1 MNIVLKSLDL
11 VHFKCFPKLHLDFH
25 EGVNNIYGE
34 NAAGKTSVY
43 DALTWLLFNK
53 DSAGGARPDIK
64 PHHAPA
70 GTMPEVT
77 AILTVDGEPIKLR
90 KVLREKWEK
99 PRGSSIAR
107 YAGDTRDYYIDDVP
121 LAENEYKRRIA
132 ELIDERQFKLLTD
145 VWAVT
150 KGMHWKDRRTLLAE
164 ICGLPEDKQLLAAA
178 PQFAELNEKV
188 GRRTVDEYKSV
199 LMKQR
204 KDMNANLNTLP
215 VRVDECSRMVSELE
229 SLDFAA
235 ARAESDRLQA
245 ERERLQGEIVKL
257 SNNTLAAQA
266 RNERDELKNQ
276 LSELEVE
283 NNAHL
288 ASQRVPVEDETPALT
303 AALDRAKHEA
313 DRLTRTI
320 AQETDYIASGETR
333 LNYYRARW
341 RAIDAEPFT
350 ADRCPTCGQVFPAER
365 LAESRAAFAEH
376 QKQRKDALLEDSKM
390 VKQGIAAAKDRLLA
404 AETAL
409 KTAQDEVQKAQI
421 TLDSYTPPVEITPEN
436 LPDYDRRK
444 GAILTLI
451 ADADKRIDRLTGDT
465 EQERRRLETALSAV
479 TAEKLRHD
487 AVLAKEQTLADTR
500 RRIADLQAEQ
510 RTAAAEVEQMDR
522 LIAMCE
528 EFTRYRV
535 QAITESV
542 NSKFRLTRWRL
553 FTELVNGGLADCCE
567 PMDRNGSTFDGTNN
581 AMKINIG
588 MDIIDTL
595 SEFYGVR
602 VPLFVDNAESV
613 TQLQPIGSQVVRLVV
628 SEQDKELRIE

>member
-1 MNIVLKSLDL
+1 MNILLKSLDL

-53 DSAGGARPDIK
+53 DSAGNARPDIK
-64 PHHAPA
+64 PTGAPA
-70 GTMPEVT
+70 GAMPEVT
-77 AILTVDGEPIKLR
+77 AILEVDGEPIKLR

-99 PRGSSIAR
+99 PRGSSIER

-164 ICGLPEDKQLLAAA
+164 ICGLPEDKQLLATA
-178 PQFAELNEKV
+178 PQFAELTEKV

-288 ASQRVPVEDETPALT
+288 ASQRVTVEDETPALT

-451 ADADKRIDRLTGDT
+451 ADADKRIDRLNSDT

-479 TAEKLRHD
+479 TAEKLTHD

-553 FTELVNGGLADCCE
+553 FTEQVNGGLADCCE
-567 PMDRNGSTFDGTNN
+567 PMDRNGSTFEGTNN

>member
-1 MNIVLKSLDL
+1 MNILLKSLDL
-11 VHFKCFPKLHLDFH
+11 VHFKCFNVLHLDFH

-77 AILTVDGEPIKLR
+77 AVLEVDGEPIKLR

-99 PRGSSIAR
+99 PRGSSIER

-132 ELIDERQFKLLTD
+132 ELIDEQQFKLLTD

-150 KGMHWKDRRTLLAE
+150 SKMHWKDRRTLLAE
-164 ICGLPEDKQLLAAA
+164 ICGLPEDKQLLATT
-178 PQFAELNEKV
+178 PRFAELNEKV

-199 LMKQR
+199 LVKQR

-215 VRVDECSRMVSELE
+215 VRVDECSRMVTELE

-235 ARAESDRLQA
+235 AHSESDRLQA
-245 ERERLQGEIVKL
+245 ERERVQGELVKL
-257 SNNTLAAQA
+257 TNNTLAAQA
-266 RNERDELKNQ
+266 RNELGALQNQ
-276 LSELEVE
+276 LRELEAE
-283 NNAHL
+283 NAAHL
-288 ASQRVPVEDETPALT
+288 ASQRVPVEDETSALT
-303 AALDRAKHEA
+303 AALDRAKLEA

-320 AQETDYIASGETR
+320 AQERDLVLNGETR
-333 LNYYRARW
+333 LDDYRARW
-341 RAIDAEPFT
+341 RAIDAEVFT
-350 ADRCPTCGQVFPAER
+350 DEHCPTCGQVFPAER
-365 LAESRAAFAEH
+365 LAAAQQSFGDG
-376 QKQRKDALLEDSKM
+376 KNRRKNELLEDSNLLKT
-390 VKQGIAAAKDRLLA
+390 QISAAKDRLLT

-421 TLDSYTPPVEITPEN
+421 ALDGYTPPVITEPEN
-436 LPDYDRRK
+436 LPDYDRRRN
-444 GAILTLI
+444 AIQMLI
-451 ADADKRIDRLTGDT
+451 TDTEKRLDRLNSDT
-465 EQERRRLETALSAV
+465 AAEKTRLE
-479 TAEKLRHD
+479 AEHAELTRRKLESD
-487 AVLAKEQTLADTR
+487 AVLAKEQTLADTKK
-500 RRIADLQAEQ
+500 RIAELQAEQ

-553 FTELVNGGLADCCE
+553 FTEQVNGGLADCCE
-567 PMDRNGSTFDGTNN
+567 PMDRNGSTFEGTNN

-613 TQLQPIGSQVVRLVV
+613 THLQPIGSQVVRLVV
-628 SEQDKELRIE
+628 SEADKELRIE

>member
-1 MNIVLKSLDL
+1 MNILLKSLDL
-11 VHFKCFPKLHLDFH
+11 VHFKCFNVLHLDFH

-53 DSAGGARPDIK
+53 DSAGNARPDIK
-64 PHHAPA
+64 PTGAPA
-70 GTMPEVT
+70 GAMPEVT
-77 AILTVDGEPIKLR
+77 AVLEVDGEPIKLR

-99 PRGSSIAR
+99 PRGSSIER

-132 ELIDERQFKLLTD
+132 ELIDEQQFKLLTD

-150 KGMHWKDRRTLLAE
+150 SKMHWKDRRTLLAE

-178 PQFAELNEKV
+178 PQFAELTEKV

-215 VRVDECSRMVSELE
+215 VRVDECSRMVAELE
-229 SLDFAA
+229 NLDFAA
-235 ARAESDRLQA
+235 AHSESDRLQA
-245 ERERLQGEIVKL
+245 ERERVQGEIVKL

-266 RNERDELKNQ
+266 RNERDALQVQ
-276 LSELEVE
+276 LRELEAE
-283 NNAHL
+283 NAAHL
-288 ASQRVPVEDETPALT
+288 ASQRVPVEDETSALT
-303 AALDRAKHEA
+303 AALDRAKLEA

-320 AQETDYIASGETR
+320 AQERDLVLNGETR
-333 LNYYRARW
+333 LDDYRARW
-341 RAIDAEPFT
+341 RAIDAEVFT
-350 ADRCPTCGQVFPAER
+350 DEHCPTCGQVFPAER
-365 LAESRAAFAEH
+365 LAAARQSFEDG
-376 QKQRKDALLEDSKM
+376 KNRRKNELLEDSNLLKT
-390 VKQGIAAAKDRLLA
+390 QISAAKERLLT

-409 KTAQDEVQKAQI
+409 KTAQNEVQKAQ
-421 TLDSYTPPVEITPEN
+421 TALDGYMPPVIVEPEN
-436 LPDYDRRK
+436 LPDYDRR
-444 GAILTLI
+444 GNAIRTLI
-451 ADADKRIDRLTGDT
+451 SDAEKRLDRLNGDVAA
-465 EQERRRLETALSAV
+465 EKSRLETEH
-479 TAEKLRHD
+479 AELTRRKLESD

-500 RRIADLQAEQ
+500 RRIAELQAEQ

-542 NSKFRLTRWRL
+542 NSRFRLTRWRL
-553 FTELVNGGLADCCE
+553 FTEQVNGGLADCCE

-595 SEFYGVR
+595 SAHFGRR

-613 TQLQPIGSQVVRLVV
+613 THLQPIGSQVVRLVV

>member
-43 DALTWLLFNK
+43 DSLTWLLFNK
-53 DSAGGARPDIK
+53 DSAGNARPDIK

-70 GTMPEVT
+70 GAMPEVT
-77 AILTVDGEPIKLR
+77 AILIVDGEPIKLR
-90 KVLREKWEK
+90 KVLREKWER
-99 PRGSSIAR
+99 PRGSAIER

-132 ELIDERQFKLLTD
+132 ELIDENRFKLLTD

-150 KGMHWKDRRTLLAE
+150 SKMHWKDRRALLAE
-164 ICGLPEDKQLLAAA
+164 ICGLPEDRELLATA

-188 GRRTVDEYKSV
+188 GRRTVDEFKAV
-199 LMKQR
+199 LAKQR
-204 KDMNANLNTLP
+204 KDMNVNLNTLP

-229 SLDFAA
+229 S
-235 ARAESDRLQA
+235 DRLQT

-266 RNERDELKNQ
+266 RNERDALQVQ
-276 LSELEVE
+276 LRELEAE
-283 NNAHL
+283 NAAHL

-365 LAESRAAFAEH
+365 LAESRTAFAEH

-390 VKQGIAAAKDRLLA
+390 VKQGISAAKDRLLT

-421 TLDSYTPPVEITPEN
+421 ALDSYTPPVEVVPEN

-451 ADADKRIDRLTGDT
+451 ADADKRIDRLNSDT

-479 TAEKLRHD
+479 TAEKLTHD

-542 NSKFRLTRWRL
+542 NSRFRLTRWRL
-553 FTELVNGGLADCCE
+553 FTEQVNGGLADCCE
-567 PMDRNGSTFDGTNN
+567 PMDSNGTAFEGANN

-613 TQLQPIGSQVVRLVV
+613 THLQPIGSQVVRLVV

>member
-11 VHFKCFPKLHLDFH
+11 VHFKCFNVLHLDFH

-34 NAAGKTSVY
+34 NAAGKTSIY
-43 DALTWLLFNK
+43 DSLTWLLFNK
-53 DSAGGARPDIK
+53 DSAGNARPDIK
-64 PHHAPA
+64 PHGAPA

-77 AILTVDGEPIKLR
+77 AILIVDGEPIKLR

-99 PRGSSIAR
+99 PRGSSVER
-107 YAGDTRDYYIDDVP
+107 YAGDARDYYIDDVP

-132 ELIDERQFKLLTD
+132 ELIDENRFKLLTD

-150 KGMHWKDRRTLLAE
+150 SKMHWKDRRALLAE
-164 ICGLPEDKQLLAAA
+164 ICGLPEDRELLATA
-178 PQFAELNEKV
+178 PQFAELAEKV
-188 GRRTVDEYKSV
+188 GRRTVDEFKSV
-199 LMKQR
+199 LTKQR

-215 VRVDECSRMVSELE
+215 VRMDECNRMVGELE

-235 ARAESDRLQA
+235 ARAESDRLQT
-245 ERERLQGEIVKL
+245 ERERLQGENVKL

-266 RNERDELKNQ
+266 RNERDALQVQ
-276 LSELEVE
+276 LRELEAE
-283 NNAHL
+283 NAAHL
-288 ASQRVPVEDETPALT
+288 ASQRVLVEDETSALT
-303 AALDRAKHEA
+303 AALDRAKREA

-320 AQETDYIASGETR
+320 AQERDLILSGETR
-333 LNYYRARW
+333 LNDYRARW
-341 RAIDAEPFT
+341 RAIDAEVFT
-350 ADRCPTCGQVFPAER
+350 DEHCPTCGQVFPAER
-365 LAESRAAFAEH
+365 LAAARQSFEDG
-376 QKQRKDALLEDSKM
+376 KNRRKNELLEDSNPLKT
-390 VKQGIAAAKDRLLA
+390 QISAAKERLVS

-421 TLDSYTPPVEITPEN
+421 ALDSYTPPVEITPEH

-451 ADADKRIDRLTGDT
+451 ADADKRINRLASDT
-465 EQERRRLETALSAV
+465 AAEKTRLETEH
-479 TAEKLRHD
+479 AELTRRKLESD
-487 AVLAKEQTLADTR
+487 AVLAKEQTLADTKK
-500 RRIADLQAEQ
+500 RIAELQAEQ
-510 RTAAAEVEQMDR
+510 RKVAAEVEQMDR

-542 NSKFRLTRWRL
+542 NSRFRLTRWRL
-553 FTELVNGGLADCCE
+553 FTEQVNGGLADCCE
-567 PMDRNGSTFDGTNN
+567 PMDSNGTAFEGTNN

-595 SEFYGVR
+595 SGFYGVR

-613 TQLQPIGSQVVRLVV
+613 THLQPIGSQVVRLVV

>member
-1 MNIVLKSLDL
+1 MKIELKSLDL

-25 EGVNNIYGE
+25 EGVNSLFGA

-43 DALTWLLFNK
+43 DALTWLLFDK
-53 DSAGGARPDIK
+53 DSAGHSRPAIK
-64 PHHAPA
+64 PTGAPA

-77 AILTVDGEPIKLR
+77 AILKVDGEPIKLR

-99 PRGSSIAR
+99 PRGSSIER

-121 LAENEYKRRIA
+121 LAENAYKRRIA

-164 ICGLPEDKQLLAAA
+164 ICGLPEDKQLLATA
-178 PQFAELNEKV
+178 PQFTELNEKV

-215 VRVDECSRMVSELE
+215 VRVDECSRMVAELE

-235 ARAESDRLQA
+235 AHSESDRLQA
-245 ERERLQGEIVKL
+245 ERERVQGELVKL
-257 SNNTLAAQA
+257 TNDTLTAQA
-266 RNERDELKNQ
+266 KNERDALQNQ

-288 ASQRVPVEDETPALT
+288 VSQRVPVEDETPVLT
-303 AALDRAKHEA
+303 AALDRAKCEA
-313 DRLTRTI
+313 DRLTRTV
-320 AQETDYIASGETR
+320 ARETDYITTGENC
-333 LNYYRARW
+333 LNDYRARW
-341 RAIDAEPFT
+341 RAIDAEEFT
-350 ADRCPTCGQVFPAER
+350 ETVCPTCHQPLPAEQV
-365 LAESRAAFAEH
+365 AEAREAFAAH
-376 QKQRKDALLEDSKM
+376 QQQRKDTLLEDSKF
-390 VKQGIAAAKDRLLA
+390 VKRGIAAAQERLA
-404 AETAL
+404 SAETAL
-409 KTAQDEVQKAQI
+409 KNAQDEVQKAQAA
-421 TLDSYTPPVEITPEN
+421 LDSYTPPVITEPEN
-436 LPDYDRRK
+436 LPDYDRRRN
-444 GAILTLI
+444 AIQMLI
-451 ADADKRIDRLTGDT
+451 TDTEKRIDRLNSDT
-465 EQERRRLETALSAV
+465 AAEKTRLETEH
-479 TAEKLRHD
+479 AELTRRKLESD
-487 AVLAKEQTLADTR
+487 AVLAKEQTLADTKK
-500 RRIADLQAEQ
+500 RIAELQTEQ
-510 RTAAAEVEQMDR
+510 RKAAAEVEQMDR

-553 FTELVNGGLADCCE
+553 FTEQVNGGLADCCE
-567 PMDRNGSTFDGTNN
+567 PMDMNGSTFEGTNN
-581 AMKINIG
+581 AMQINIG

-595 SEFYGVR
+595 SAHFGRR

-613 TQLQPIGSQVVRLVV
+613 THLQPIGSQVVRLVV

>member
-1 MNIVLKSLDL
+1 MEIELKSLDL

-25 EGVNNIYGE
+25 EGVNSLFGA

-43 DALTWLLFNK
+43 DALTWLLFDK
-53 DSAGGARPDIK
+53 DSAGHSRPAVK
-64 PHHAPA
+64 PTGAPA
-70 GTMPEVT
+70 GAMPEVT
-77 AILTVDGEPIKLR
+77 AILEVDGEPIKLR

-99 PRGSSIAR
+99 PRGSSIER

-121 LAENEYKRRIA
+121 LAENAYKRRIA

-164 ICGLPEDKQLLAAA
+164 ICGLPEDKQLLATA
-178 PQFAELNEKV
+178 PQFAELTEKV

-215 VRVDECSRMVSELE
+215 VRVDECSRMVTELE

-235 ARAESDRLQA
+235 AHSESDRLQA
-245 ERERLQGEIVKL
+245 ERERVQGELVKL
-257 SNNTLAAQA
+257 TNNTLAAQA
-266 RNERDELKNQ
+266 RNELGALQNQ
-276 LSELEVE
+276 LRELETE

-288 ASQRVPVEDETPALT
+288 ASQRVPVEDETPVLT
-303 AALDRAKHEA
+303 AALDRAKCEA
-313 DRLTRTI
+313 DRLTRTV
-320 AQETDYIASGETR
+320 AQERDLVLNGETR
-333 LNYYRARW
+333 LDDYRARW
-341 RAIDAEPFT
+341 RAIDAE
-350 ADRCPTCGQVFPAER
+350 TCGTTCPVCHQPLPQDMLET
-365 LAESRAAFAEH
+365 SQDAFAAH

-390 VKQGIAAAKDRLLA
+390 VKQGIAAAKDRLLT

-421 TLDSYTPPVEITPEN
+421 SLDSYTPPVEVVPEN

-451 ADADKRIDRLTGDT
+451 ADADKRIDRLTSDT

-487 AVLAKEQTLADTR
+487 AVLAKEQTLSDTR

-510 RTAAAEVEQMDR
+510 RTAAAEMEQMDR
-522 LIAMCE
+522 MIAMCE

-535 QAITESV
+535 QAITARV

-553 FTELVNGGLADCCE
+553 FTEQVNGGLADCCE
-567 PMDRNGSTFDGTNN
+567 PMDMNGSTFEGTNN
-581 AMKINIG
+581 AMQINIG

-595 SEFYGVR
+595 SAHFGRR

-613 TQLQPIGSQVVRLVV
+613 THLQPIGSQVVRLVV

>member
-1 MNIVLKSLDL
+1 MNILLKSLDL

-53 DSAGGARPDIK
+53 DSAGRARPDIK

-77 AILTVDGEPIKLR
+77 AVLEVDGEPLKLR

-99 PRGSSIAR
+99 PRGSSIER

-199 LMKQR
+199 LVKQR

-215 VRVDECSRMVSELE
+215 VRVDECSRMVAELE

-235 ARAESDRLQA
+235 AHSESDRLQA
-245 ERERLQGEIVKL
+245 ERERVQGELVKL
-257 SNNTLAAQA
+257 ANNTLAAQA
-266 RNERDELKNQ
+266 RNELGALQNQ
-276 LSELEVE
+276 LRELEAE

-303 AALDRAKHEA
+303 AALDRAKREA

-320 AQETDYIASGETR
+320 AQERDLVLNGETR
-333 LNYYRARW
+333 LDDYRARW
-341 RAIDAEPFT
+341 RAIDAEVFT
-350 ADRCPTCGQVFPAER
+350 DEHCPTCGQAFPAER
-365 LAESRAAFAEH
+365 LAAARQSFEDG
-376 QKQRKDALLEDSKM
+376 KNRRKNELLEDSNLLKTQISA
-390 VKQGIAAAKDRLLA
+390 VKERLLT
-404 AETAL
+404 AEIAL
-409 KTAQDEVQKAQI
+409 KTAQNEVQKAQAA
-421 TLDSYTPPVEITPEN
+421 LDGYTPPVEVVPEN
-436 LPDYDRRK
+436 LPDYNRRK
-444 GAILTLI
+444 SAFQTLI
-451 ADADKRIDRLTGDT
+451 ADAEKRLGRLNGDVAA
-465 EQERRRLETALSAV
+465 EKSRLETEH
-479 TAEKLRHD
+479 AELTRRKLESD
-487 AVLAKEQTLADTR
+487 AVLAKEQTLIDTR
-500 RRIADLQAEQ
+500 RRIAELQAEQ
-510 RTAAAEVEQMDR
+510 RKAAAEVEQMDR

-553 FTELVNGGLADCCE
+553 FTEQVNGGLADCCE
-567 PMDRNGSTFDGTNN
+567 PMDMNGSTFDGTNN

-595 SEFYGVR
+595 SAHFGRR

>member
-43 DALTWLLFNK
+43 DSLTWLLFNK
-53 DSAGGARPDIK
+53 DSAGNARPDIK
-64 PHHAPA
+64 PHGAPA

-77 AILTVDGEPIKLR
+77 AILIVDGEPIKLR

-99 PRGSSIAR
+99 PRGSSIER

-132 ELIDERQFKLLTD
+132 ELIDEQQFKLLTD

-150 KGMHWKDRRTLLAE
+150 SKMHWKDRRTLLAE
-164 ICGLPEDKQLLAAA
+164 ICGLSEDKQLLAAA

-188 GRRTVDEYKSV
+188 GRRTVDEFKAV
-199 LMKQR
+199 LAKQR
-204 KDMNANLNTLP
+204 KDMNVNLNTLP

-235 ARAESDRLQA
+235 AHAESDRLQT

-266 RNERDELKNQ
+266 RNERDALQVQ
-276 LSELEVE
+276 LRELEAE
-283 NNAHL
+283 NAAHL

-303 AALDRAKHEA
+303 AALDRAKREA

-320 AQETDYIASGETR
+320 AQERDLVLNGETR
-333 LNYYRARW
+333 LDDYRARW

-365 LAESRAAFAEH
+365 LAAARQSFEDG
-376 QKQRKDALLEDSKM
+376 KNRRKNELLEDSNLLKT
-390 VKQGIAAAKDRLLA
+390 QISAAKDRLLT

-421 TLDSYTPPVEITPEN
+421 ALDSYTPPVEVVPEN

-451 ADADKRIDRLTGDT
+451 ADADKRIDRLASDT

-479 TAEKLRHD
+479 TAEKLTHD

-500 RRIADLQAEQ
+500 RRIAELQAEQ
-510 RTAAAEVEQMDR
+510 RTAAAEMEQMDR

-542 NSKFRLTRWRL
+542 NSRFRLTRWRL
-553 FTELVNGGLADCCE
+553 FTEQVNGGLADCCE
-567 PMDRNGSTFDGTNN
+567 PMDRNGTAFEGTNN

-613 TQLQPIGSQVVRLVV
+613 THLQEIGSQVVRLVV

>member
-1 MNIVLKSLDL
+1 MEIELKSLDL

-25 EGVNNIYGE
+25 EGVNSLFGA

-43 DALTWLLFNK
+43 DALTWLLFDK
-53 DSAGGARPDIK
+53 DSAGHSRPAIK
-64 PHHAPA
+64 PTGAPA
-70 GTMPEVT
+70 GAMPEVT
-77 AILTVDGEPIKLR
+77 AILEVDGEPIKLR

-99 PRGSSIAR
+99 PRGSSIER

-121 LAENEYKRRIA
+121 LAENAYKRRIA

-164 ICGLPEDKQLLAAA
+164 ICGLPEDKQLLATA
-178 PQFAELNEKV
+178 PQFTELDEKV

-215 VRVDECSRMVSELE
+215 VRVDECSRMVAELE

-235 ARAESDRLQA
+235 AHSESDRLQA
-245 ERERLQGEIVKL
+245 ERERVQGELVKL
-257 SNNTLAAQA
+257 ANNTLAAQA
-266 RNERDELKNQ
+266 RNELGALQNQ
-276 LSELEVE
+276 LRELEAE

-288 ASQRVPVEDETPALT
+288 ASQRVPVEDETPVLT
-303 AALDRAKHEA
+303 AALDRAKCEA
-313 DRLTRTI
+313 DRLTRTV
-320 AQETDYIASGETR
+320 AQERDLVLNGETR
-333 LNYYRARW
+333 LDDYRARW
-341 RAIDAEPFT
+341 RAIDAE
-350 ADRCPTCGQVFPAER
+350 TCGTTCPVCHQPLPQDMLET
-365 LAESRAAFAEH
+365 SQDAFAAH

-390 VKQGIAAAKDRLLA
+390 VKQGIAAAKDRLLT

-421 TLDSYTPPVEITPEN
+421 SLDSYTPPVEVVPEN

-451 ADADKRIDRLTGDT
+451 ADADKRIDRLTSDT

-487 AVLAKEQTLADTR
+487 AVLAKEQTLSDTR

-510 RTAAAEVEQMDR
+510 RTAGAEMEQMDR

-553 FTELVNGGLADCCE
+553 FTEQVNGGLADCCE
-567 PMDRNGSTFDGTNN
+567 PMDMNGSTFEGTNN
-581 AMKINIG
+581 AMQINIG

-595 SEFYGVR
+595 SAHFGRR

-613 TQLQPIGSQVVRLVV
+613 THLQPIGSQVVRLVV

>member
-1 MNIVLKSLDL
+1 MNILLKSLDL
-11 VHFKCFPKLHLDFH
+11 VHFKCFPKLHLDLH

-64 PHHAPA
+64 PHHASA

-77 AILTVDGEPIKLR
+77 AVLEVDGEPIKLR

-99 PRGSSIAR
+99 PRGSSIER

-164 ICGLPEDKQLLAAA
+164 ICGLPEDKQLLATA
-178 PQFAELNEKV
+178 PQFAELTEKV

-199 LMKQR
+199 LMKRR

-288 ASQRVPVEDETPALT
+288 ASQRVSVEDETPALT

-409 KTAQDEVQKAQI
+409 KSAQDEVQKAQAA
-421 TLDSYTPPVEITPEN
+421 LDSYTPPVIIEPEN

-451 ADADKRIDRLTGDT
+451 ADADKRIDRLNNDT
-465 EQERRRLETALSAV
+465 AAEKSRLETEH
-479 TAEKLRHD
+479 AELTRRKLESD

-553 FTELVNGGLADCCE
+553 FTEQVNGGLADCCE
-567 PMDRNGSTFDGTNN
+567 PMDSNGTTFEGTNN

-613 TQLQPIGSQVVRLVV
+613 THLQEIGSQVVRLVV

>member
-43 DALTWLLFNK
+43 DSLTWLLFNK
-53 DSAGGARPDIK
+53 DSAGNARPDIK

-70 GTMPEVT
+70 GAMPEVT
-77 AILTVDGEPIKLR
+77 AILIVDGEPIKLR
-90 KVLREKWEK
+90 KVLREKWER
-99 PRGSSIAR
+99 PRGSAIER

-132 ELIDERQFKLLTD
+132 ELIDENRFKLLTD

-150 KGMHWKDRRTLLAE
+150 SKMHWKDRRALLAE
-164 ICGLPEDKQLLAAA
+164 ICGLPEDRELLATA

-188 GRRTVDEYKSV
+188 GRRTVDEFKAV
-199 LMKQR
+199 LAKQR
-204 KDMNANLNTLP
+204 KDMNVNLNTLP

-235 ARAESDRLQA
+235 AHAESDRLQT

-266 RNERDELKNQ
+266 RNERDALQVQ
-276 LSELEVE
+276 LRELEAE
-283 NNAHL
+283 NVAHL

-303 AALDRAKHEA
+303 AALDRAKREA

-320 AQETDYIASGETR
+320 AQERDLVLNGETR
-333 LNYYRARW
+333 LDDYRARW
-341 RAIDAEPFT
+341 RAIDAEVFT
-350 ADRCPTCGQVFPAER
+350 DEHCPTCGQVFPAER

-376 QKQRKDALLEDSKM
+376 QKQHKDALLEDSKM
-390 VKQGIAAAKDRLLA
+390 VKQGISAAKDRLLT

-409 KTAQDEVQKAQI
+409 KIAQNEVQKAQI
-421 TLDSYTPPVEITPEN
+421 ALDGYTPPVEVVPEN

-487 AVLAKEQTLADTR
+487 AVLAKEQTRADTR

-553 FTELVNGGLADCCE
+553 FTEQVNGGLADCCE
-567 PMDRNGSTFDGTNN
+567 PMDMNGSTFEGTNN
-581 AMKINIG
+581 AMQINIG

-595 SEFYGVR
+595 SAHFGRR

-613 TQLQPIGSQVVRLVV
+613 THLQPIGSQVVRLVV

>member
-1 MNIVLKSLDL
+1 MKIELKSLDL

-25 EGVNNIYGE
+25 EGVNSLFGA

-43 DALTWLLFNK
+43 DALTWLLFDK
-53 DSAGGARPDIK
+53 DSAGHSRPAVK
-64 PHHAPA
+64 PTGAPA

-77 AILTVDGEPIKLR
+77 AILEVDGEPIKLR

-99 PRGSSIAR
+99 PRGSSIER

-150 KGMHWKDRRTLLAE
+150 SKMHWKDRRALLAE
-164 ICGLPEDKQLLAAA
+164 ICGLPEDRELLATA

-188 GRRTVDEYKSV
+188 GRRTVDEFKAV
-199 LMKQR
+199 LAKQR
-204 KDMNANLNTLP
+204 KDMNVNLNTLP

-235 ARAESDRLQA
+235 AHAESDRLQT

-266 RNERDELKNQ
+266 RNERDALQVQ
-276 LSELEVE
+276 LRELEAE
-283 NNAHL
+283 NAAHL

-303 AALDRAKHEA
+303 AALDRAKREA

-320 AQETDYIASGETR
+320 AQERDLVLNGETR
-333 LNYYRARW
+333 LDDYRARW

-390 VKQGIAAAKDRLLA
+390 VKQGIAAAKDRLLT

-409 KTAQDEVQKAQI
+409 KTAQDELQKAQI
-421 TLDSYTPPVEITPEN
+421 ALDSYTPPVEVVPEN

-451 ADADKRIDRLTGDT
+451 ADADKRIDRLNSDT

-510 RTAAAEVEQMDR
+510 RKAAAEVEQMDR

-553 FTELVNGGLADCCE
+553 FTEQVNGGLADCCE
-567 PMDRNGSTFDGTNN
+567 PMDMNGSTFEGTNN
-581 AMKINIG
+581 AMQINIG

-595 SEFYGVR
+595 SAHFGRR

-613 TQLQPIGSQVVRLVV
+613 THLQPIGSQVVRLVV
-628 SEQDKELRIE
+628 SEPDKELRIV

>member
-1 MNIVLKSLDL
+1 MNILLKSLDL
-11 VHFKCFPKLHLDFH
+11 VHFKCFNVLHLDFH

-43 DALTWLLFNK
+43 DALTWLLFDK
-53 DSAGGARPDIK
+53 GSAGHSRPAIK
-64 PHHAPA
+64 PTGAPA

-77 AILTVDGEPIKLR
+77 AVLEVDGEPLKLR

-99 PRGSSIAR
+99 PRGSSIER

-178 PQFAELNEKV
+178 PQFAELTEKV

-215 VRVDECSRMVSELE
+215 VRVDECSRMVGELE
-229 SLDFAA
+229 NLNFAA
-235 ARAESDRLQA
+235 AHAESDRLQA

-266 RNERDELKNQ
+266 RNERDALQVQ
-276 LSELEVE
+276 LRELEAE
-283 NNAHL
+283 NAAHL
-288 ASQRVPVEDETPALT
+288 ASQRVPVEDETSALT
-303 AALDRAKHEA
+303 AALDRAKLEA

-320 AQETDYIASGETR
+320 AQERDLVLNGETR
-333 LNYYRARW
+333 LDDYRARW
-341 RAIDAEPFT
+341 RAIDAEVFT
-350 ADRCPTCGQVFPAER
+350 DEHCPTCGQVFPAER
-365 LAESRAAFAEH
+365 LAAARQSFEDG
-376 QKQRKDALLEDSKM
+376 KNRRKNELLEDSNLLKT
-390 VKQGIAAAKDRLLA
+390 QISAAKERLLT

-409 KTAQDEVQKAQI
+409 KTAQNEVQKAQ
-421 TLDSYTPPVEITPEN
+421 TALDGYMPPVIVEPEN
-436 LPDYDRRK
+436 LPDYDRR
-444 GAILTLI
+444 GNAIRTLI
-451 ADADKRIDRLTGDT
+451 SDAEKRLDRLNGDVAA
-465 EQERRRLETALSAV
+465 EKSRLETEH
-479 TAEKLRHD
+479 AELTRRKLESD

-500 RRIADLQAEQ
+500 RRIAELQAEQ

-542 NSKFRLTRWRL
+542 NSRFRLTRWRL
-553 FTELVNGGLADCCE
+553 FTEQVNGGLADCCE

-595 SEFYGVR
+595 SAHFGRR

-613 TQLQPIGSQVVRLVV
+613 THLQPIGSQVVRLVV

>member
-1 MNIVLKSLDL
+1 MNILLKSLDL
-11 VHFKCFPKLHLDFH
+11 VHFKCFNVLHLDFH
-25 EGVNNIYGE
+25 EGVNSLFGA

-53 DSAGGARPDIK
+53 DSAGNARPDIK
-64 PHHAPA
+64 PHHASA

-77 AILTVDGEPIKLR
+77 AVLEVDGEPIKLR

-99 PRGSSIAR
+99 PRGSSIER

-132 ELIDERQFKLLTD
+132 ELIDEQQFKLLTD

-178 PQFAELNEKV
+178 PQFTELTEKV

-215 VRVDECSRMVSELE
+215 VRVDECSRMVTELE

-235 ARAESDRLQA
+235 AHSESDRLQA
-245 ERERLQGEIVKL
+245 ERERVQGELVKL
-257 SNNTLAAQA
+257 TNNTLAAQA
-266 RNERDELKNQ
+266 RNELGALQNQ
-276 LSELEVE
+276 LRELETE

-288 ASQRVPVEDETPALT
+288 ASQRVPVGDETPALT

-320 AQETDYIASGETR
+320 AQERDLVLNGETR
-333 LNYYRARW
+333 LDDYRARW
-341 RAIDAEPFT
+341 RAIDAEVFT
-350 ADRCPTCGQVFPAER
+350 DEHCPTCGQVFPAER
-365 LAESRAAFAEH
+365 LAAARQSFEDV
-376 QKQRKDALLEDSKM
+376 KNRRKNELLEDSNLLKT
-390 VKQGIAAAKDRLLA
+390 QISAAKERLLT

-409 KTAQDEVQKAQI
+409 KTAQNEVQKVRIA
-421 TLDSYTPPVEITPEN
+421 LDGYTPPVIVEPEN
-436 LPDYDRRK
+436 LPDYDRR
-444 GAILTLI
+444 GNAIRTLI
-451 ADADKRIDRLTGDT
+451 ADAEKRLDRLSGDT
-465 EQERRRLETALSAV
+465 AAEKSRLE
-479 TAEKLRHD
+479 AEHAELTRRKLESD
-487 AVLAKEQTLADTR
+487 AILAKELTLADTR
-500 RRIADLQAEQ
+500 RRIAELQAEQ

-553 FTELVNGGLADCCE
+553 FTEQVNGGLADCCE
-567 PMDRNGSTFDGTNN
+567 PMDRNGSTFEGTNN

-613 TQLQPIGSQVVRLVV
+613 THLQPIGSQVVRLVV

>member
-1 MNIVLKSLDL
+1 MNILLKSLDL
-11 VHFKCFPKLHLDFH
+11 VRFKCFPKLHLDFH
-25 EGVNNIYGE
+25 EGVNSLFGA

-53 DSAGGARPDIK
+53 DSAGNARPDIK
-64 PHHAPA
+64 PHHAPT

-77 AILTVDGEPIKLR
+77 AILTVDGEQIKLR

-99 PRGSSIAR
+99 PRGSSIER

-132 ELIDERQFKLLTD
+132 ELIDEQQFKLLTD

-150 KGMHWKDRRTLLAE
+150 SKMHWKDRRTLLAE

-215 VRVDECSRMVSELE
+215 VRVDECSRMVAELE

-235 ARAESDRLQA
+235 AHSESDRLQA
-245 ERERLQGEIVKL
+245 ERERVQGELVKL
-257 SNNTLAAQA
+257 ANNTLAAQA
-266 RNERDELKNQ
+266 RNERDTLQVQ
-276 LSELEVE
+276 LRELEAE
-283 NNAHL
+283 NAAHL
-288 ASQRVPVEDETPALT
+288 ASQRVPVEDETSALT
-303 AALDRAKHEA
+303 AALDRAKLEA

-320 AQETDYIASGETR
+320 AQERDLVLNGETR
-333 LNYYRARW
+333 LDDYRARW
-341 RAIDAEPFT
+341 RAIDAEVFT
-350 ADRCPTCGQVFPAER
+350 DEHCPTCGQVFPAER
-365 LAESRAAFAEH
+365 LAAAQQSFEDG
-376 QKQRKDALLEDSKM
+376 KNRRKNELLEDSNLLKT
-390 VKQGIAAAKDRLLA
+390 QISAAKERLLT

-409 KTAQDEVQKAQI
+409 KTAQNEVQKAQ
-421 TLDSYTPPVEITPEN
+421 TALDGYMPPVIVEPEN
-436 LPDYDRRK
+436 LPDYNRRK
-444 GAILTLI
+444 SAFQTLI
-451 ADADKRIDRLTGDT
+451 ADAEKRLDRLSGDT
-465 EQERRRLETALSAV
+465 AAEKSRLE
-479 TAEKLRHD
+479 AEHAELTRRKLESD

-500 RRIADLQAEQ
+500 RRIAELQAEQ

-553 FTELVNGGLADCCE
+553 FTEQVNGGLADCCE
-567 PMDRNGSTFDGTNN
+567 AMDRNGSTFEGTNN

-613 TQLQPIGSQVVRLVV
+613 THLQPIGSQVVRLVV

>member
-43 DALTWLLFNK
+43 DSLTWLLFNK
-53 DSAGGARPDIK
+53 DSAGNARPDIK
-64 PHHAPA
+64 PHGAPA

-77 AILTVDGEPIKLR
+77 AILIVDGEPIKLR

-99 PRGSSIAR
+99 PRGSSIER

-132 ELIDERQFKLLTD
+132 ELIDEQQFKLLTD

-150 KGMHWKDRRTLLAE
+150 SKMHWKDRRTLLAE

-188 GRRTVDEYKSV
+188 GRRTVDEFKAV
-199 LMKQR
+199 LAKQR
-204 KDMNANLNTLP
+204 KDMNVNLNTLP

-235 ARAESDRLQA
+235 AHAESDRLQT

-266 RNERDELKNQ
+266 RNERDALQVQ
-276 LSELEVE
+276 LRELEAE
-283 NNAHL
+283 NAAHL

-303 AALDRAKHEA
+303 AALDRAKREA

-320 AQETDYIASGETR
+320 AQERDLVLNGETR
-333 LNYYRARW
+333 LDDYRARW

-365 LAESRAAFAEH
+365 LAAARQSFEDG
-376 QKQRKDALLEDSKM
+376 KNRRKNELLEDSNLLKT
-390 VKQGIAAAKDRLLA
+390 QISAAKDRLLT

-421 TLDSYTPPVEITPEN
+421 ALDSYTPPVEVVPEN

-451 ADADKRIDRLTGDT
+451 ADADKRIDRLASDT

-479 TAEKLRHD
+479 TAEKLTHD

-500 RRIADLQAEQ
+500 RRIAELQAEQ
-510 RTAAAEVEQMDR
+510 RTAAAEMEQMDR

-542 NSKFRLTRWRL
+542 NSRFRLTRWRL
-553 FTELVNGGLADCCE
+553 FTEQVNGGLADCCE
-567 PMDRNGSTFDGTNN
+567 PMDRNGTAFEGTNN

-613 TQLQPIGSQVVRLVV
+613 THLQEIGSQVVRLVV

>member
-1 MNIVLKSLDL
+1 MNILLKSLDL

-77 AILTVDGEPIKLR
+77 AVLEVDGVPIKLR

-99 PRGSSIAR
+99 PRGSSIER

-132 ELIDERQFKLLTD
+132 ELIDENRFKLLTD

-150 KGMHWKDRRTLLAE
+150 SKMHWKDRRTLLAE

-188 GRRTVDEYKSV
+188 GRRTVDEFKAV
-199 LMKQR
+199 LAKQR
-204 KDMNANLNTLP
+204 KDMNVNLNTLP
-215 VRVDECSRMVSELE
+215 VRVDECSHMVAELE
-229 SLDFAA
+229 NLDFAA
-235 ARAESDRLQA
+235 AHSESDRLQA
-245 ERERLQGEIVKL
+245 ERERVQGELVKL
-257 SNNTLAAQA
+257 ANNTLAAQA
-266 RNERDELKNQ
+266 RNELGALQNQ
-276 LSELEVE
+276 LRELEAE

-288 ASQRVPVEDETPALT
+288 ASQRVPVEDETPVLT
-303 AALDRAKHEA
+303 AALDRAKREA

-320 AQETDYIASGETR
+320 AQERDLILSGETR
-333 LNYYRARW
+333 LNDYRARW
-341 RAIDAEPFT
+341 RAIDAEEFT
-350 ADRCPTCGQVFPAER
+350 ETVCPTCHQPLPAEQV
-365 LAESRAAFAEH
+365 AEAHEAFAAH
-376 QKQRKDALLEDSKM
+376 QQQRKDALLEDSKL
-390 VKQGIAAAKDRLLA
+390 VKQGIAAAQERLA
-404 AETAL
+404 SAETAL
-409 KTAQDEVQKAQI
+409 KSAQDEMQKAQAA
-421 TLDSYTPPVEITPEN
+421 LDSYTPPVITEAEN
-436 LPDYDRRK
+436 LPDYNRR
-444 GAILTLI
+444 GNAIRTLI
-451 ADADKRIDRLTGDT
+451 ADVDKRLYRLSGDT
-465 EQERRRLETALSAV
+465 AAEKSRLE
-479 TAEKLRHD
+479 AEHAELTRRKLESD

-500 RRIADLQAEQ
+500 RRIAELQAEQ
-510 RTAAAEVEQMDR
+510 RKAAAEVEQMDR

-553 FTELVNGGLADCCE
+553 FTEQVNGGLADCCE
-567 PMDRNGSTFDGTNN
+567 PMDSNGTAFEGTNN

-595 SEFYGVR
+595 SAHFGRR

-613 TQLQPIGSQVVRLVV
+613 THLQPIGSQVVRLVV

>member
-1 MNIVLKSLDL
+1 MNILLKSLDL
-11 VHFKCFPKLHLDFH
+11 VHFKCFNVLHLDFH

-77 AILTVDGEPIKLR
+77 AVLEVDGVPLKLR

-99 PRGSSIAR
+99 PRGSSIER

-121 LAENEYKRRIA
+121 LAENAYKRRIA

-164 ICGLPEDKQLLAAA
+164 ICGLPEDKQLLATA

-215 VRVDECSRMVSELE
+215 VRVDECSRMVAELE

-235 ARAESDRLQA
+235 AHSESDRLQA
-245 ERERLQGEIVKL
+245 ERERVQGELVKL
-257 SNNTLAAQA
+257 ANNTLAAQA
-266 RNERDELKNQ
+266 RNELGALQNQ
-276 LSELEVE
+276 LRELEAE

-303 AALDRAKHEA
+303 AALDRAKREA

-320 AQETDYIASGETR
+320 AQERDLVLNGETR
-333 LNYYRARW
+333 LDDYRARW
-341 RAIDAEPFT
+341 RAIDAEVFT
-350 ADRCPTCGQVFPAER
+350 DEHCPTCGQAFPAER
-365 LAESRAAFAEH
+365 LAAARQSFEDG
-376 QKQRKDALLEDSKM
+376 KNRRKNELLEDSNLLKT
-390 VKQGIAAAKDRLLA
+390 QISAAKERLLT
-404 AETAL
+404 AEIAL
-409 KTAQDEVQKAQI
+409 KTAQNEVQKARI
-421 TLDSYTPPVEITPEN
+421 ALDGYTPPVIIEPEN
-436 LPDYDRRK
+436 LPDYDRRRN
-444 GAILTLI
+444 AIQMLI
-451 ADADKRIDRLTGDT
+451 TDTEKRLDRLNSDT
-465 EQERRRLETALSAV
+465 AAEKTRLE
-479 TAEKLRHD
+479 AEHAELTRRKLESD

-500 RRIADLQAEQ
+500 RRIAELQAEQ
-510 RTAAAEVEQMDR
+510 RKAAAEVEQMDR

-553 FTELVNGGLADCCE
+553 FTELVNGGLVDCCE
-567 PMDRNGSTFDGTNN
+567 PMDRNGSTFEGTNN

-595 SEFYGVR
+595 SAHFGRR

-613 TQLQPIGSQVVRLVV
+613 THLQPIGSQVVRLVV

>member
-1 MNIVLKSLDL
+1 MKIKLKSLDL

-25 EGVNNIYGE
+25 EGVNSLFGA

-43 DALTWLLFNK
+43 DALTWLLFDK
-53 DSAGGARPDIK
+53 DSAGHSRPAIK
-64 PHHAPA
+64 PTGAPA
-70 GTMPEVT
+70 GAMPEVI
-77 AILTVDGEPIKLR
+77 AILEVDGEPIKLR

-99 PRGSSIAR
+99 PRGSSIER

-121 LAENEYKRRIA
+121 LAENAYKRRIA

-164 ICGLPEDKQLLAAA
+164 ICGLPEDKQLLATA
-178 PQFAELNEKV
+178 PQFTELNEKV

-215 VRVDECSRMVSELE
+215 VRVDECSRMVAELE

-235 ARAESDRLQA
+235 AHSESDRLQA
-245 ERERLQGEIVKL
+245 ERERVQGELMKL
-257 SNNTLAAQA
+257 TNNTLAAQA
-266 RNERDELKNQ
+266 RNELGALQNQ
-276 LSELEVE
+276 LRELETE

-288 ASQRVPVEDETPALT
+288 VSQRVPVEDETPVLT
-303 AALDRAKHEA
+303 AALDRAKCEA
-313 DRLTRTI
+313 DRLTRTV
-320 AQETDYIASGETR
+320 ARETDYITTGENC
-333 LNYYRARW
+333 LNDYRARW
-341 RAIDAEPFT
+341 RAIDAEEFT
-350 ADRCPTCGQVFPAER
+350 ETVCPTCHQPLPAEQV
-365 LAESRAAFAEH
+365 AEAREAFAAH
-376 QKQRKDALLEDSKM
+376 QQQRKDTLLEDSKF
-390 VKQGIAAAKDRLLA
+390 VKRGIAAAQERLA
-404 AETAL
+404 SAETAL
-409 KTAQDEVQKAQI
+409 KNAQDEVQKAQI
-421 TLDSYTPPVEITPEN
+421 SLDSYTPPVEVVSEN
-436 LPDYDRRK
+436 LPDYDRRRN
-444 GAILTLI
+444 AIQMLI
-451 ADADKRIDRLTGDT
+451 TDTEKRLDRLNSDT
-465 EQERRRLETALSAV
+465 AAEKTRLETEH
-479 TAEKLRHD
+479 AELTRRKLESD
-487 AVLAKEQTLADTR
+487 AVLAKEQTLADTKK
-500 RRIADLQAEQ
+500 RIAELQAEQ
-510 RTAAAEVEQMDR
+510 RKAAAEVEQMDR

-553 FTELVNGGLADCCE
+553 FTEQVNGGLADCCE
-567 PMDRNGSTFDGTNN
+567 PMDMNGSTFEGTNN
-581 AMKINIG
+581 AMQINIG

-595 SEFYGVR
+595 SAHFGRR

-613 TQLQPIGSQVVRLVV
+613 THLQPIGSQVVRLVV

>member
-1 MNIVLKSLDL
+1 MKIELKSLDL

-53 DSAGGARPDIK
+53 DSAGNARPDIK
-64 PHHAPA
+64 PHHASA

-77 AILTVDGEPIKLR
+77 AVLEVDGEPIKLR

-99 PRGSSIAR
+99 PRGSSIER

-121 LAENEYKRRIA
+121 LAENAYKRRIA

-164 ICGLPEDKQLLAAA
+164 ICGLPEDKQLLATA
-178 PQFAELNEKV
+178 PQFAELTEKV

-215 VRVDECSRMVSELE
+215 VRVDECSRMVTELE

-235 ARAESDRLQA
+235 AHSESDRLQD
-245 ERERLQGEIVKL
+245 ERERVQGELVKL
-257 SNNTLAAQA
+257 TNNTLAAQA
-266 RNERDELKNQ
+266 RNELGALQNQ
-276 LSELEVE
+276 LRELETE

-288 ASQRVPVEDETPALT
+288 ASQRVPVEDKTDELRRALS
-303 AALDRAKHEA
+303 DRKQAVE
-313 DRLTRTI
+313 RSQSTI
-320 AQETDYIASGETR
+320 AHEKQYIADGETR
-333 LNYYRARW
+333 LNDYRARW
-341 RAIDAEPFT
+341 RAIDAEEFMET
-350 ADRCPTCGQVFPAER
+350 VCPTCHQLLPAEQV
-365 LAESRAAFAEH
+365 AEAREAFAAY
-376 QKQRKDALLEDSKM
+376 QQQRKGALLEDSKL
-390 VKQGIAAAKDRLLA
+390 VKQGIAAAQERLES

-409 KTAQDEVQKAQI
+409 KSAQDEVQKAQAA
-421 TLDSYTPPVEITPEN
+421 LDSYTPPVITEPEN

-444 GAILTLI
+444 SVIQTLA
-451 ADADKRIDRLTGDT
+451 ADAEKRLGRLNSDT
-465 EQERRRLETALSAV
+465 AVEKSRLE
-479 TAEKLRHD
+479 AEHAELTRRKLESD
-487 AVLAKEQTLADTR
+487 AVLAKELTLADAKK
-500 RRIADLQAEQ
+500 RIAELQAEQ

-522 LIAMCE
+522 IIAMCE

-553 FTELVNGGLADCCE
+553 FTEQVNGGLADCCE
-567 PMDRNGSTFDGTNN
+567 PMDRNGSTFEDTNN

-613 TQLQPIGSQVVRLVV
+613 THLQPIGSQVVRLVV

>member
-1 MNIVLKSLDL
+1 MNILLKSLDL
-11 VHFKCFPKLHLDFH
+11 VHFKCFNVLHLDFH

-77 AILTVDGEPIKLR
+77 AVLEVDGEPIKLR

-99 PRGSSIAR
+99 PRGSSIER

-132 ELIDERQFKLLTD
+132 ELIDEQQFKLLTD

-150 KGMHWKDRRTLLAE
+150 SKMHWKDRRTLLAE
-164 ICGLPEDKQLLAAA
+164 ICGLPEDKQLLATT
-178 PQFAELNEKV
+178 PRFAELNEKV

-199 LMKQR
+199 LVKQR

-215 VRVDECSRMVSELE
+215 VRVDECSRMVTELE

-235 ARAESDRLQA
+235 AHSESDRLQA
-245 ERERLQGEIVKL
+245 ERERVQGELVKL
-257 SNNTLAAQA
+257 TNNTLAAQA
-266 RNERDELKNQ
+266 RNELGALQNQ
-276 LSELEVE
+276 LRELETE

-303 AALDRAKHEA
+303 AVLDRAKREA

-320 AQETDYIASGETR
+320 EQERDLVLNGETR
-333 LNYYRARW
+333 LDDYRARW
-341 RAIDAEPFT
+341 RAIDAEVFT
-350 ADRCPTCGQVFPAER
+350 DEHCPTCGQVFPAER
-365 LAESRAAFAEH
+365 LAAARQSFEDG
-376 QKQRKDALLEDSKM
+376 KNRRKNELLEDSNLLKT
-390 VKQGIAAAKDRLLA
+390 QISAAKERLLT

-409 KTAQDEVQKAQI
+409 KTAKDEVQKVRIA
-421 TLDSYTPPVEITPEN
+421 LDGYTPPVTTEPEN
-436 LPDYDRRK
+436 LPDYNRRK
-444 GAILTLI
+444 NAIQTLI
-451 ADADKRIDRLTGDT
+451 ADAEKRLDRLNGDT
-465 EQERRRLETALSAV
+465 AAEKSRLETEH
-479 TAEKLRHD
+479 AELTRRKLESD
-487 AVLAKEQTLADTR
+487 AVLAKEQTLIDTR
-500 RRIADLQAEQ
+500 RRIAELQAEQ

-542 NSKFRLTRWRL
+542 NSRFCLTRWRL

-595 SEFYGVR
+595 SVHFGRR

-613 TQLQPIGSQVVRLVV
+613 THLQPIGSQVVRLVV

>member
-1 MNIVLKSLDL
+1 MKIELKSLDL

-25 EGVNNIYGE
+25 EGVNSLFGA

-43 DALTWLLFNK
+43 DALTWLLFDK
-53 DSAGGARPDIK
+53 DSAGHSRPAVK
-64 PHHAPA
+64 PTGAPA
-70 GTMPEVT
+70 GAMPEVT
-77 AILTVDGEPIKLR
+77 AILEVDGEPIKLR

-99 PRGSSIAR
+99 PRGSSIER

-121 LAENEYKRRIA
+121 LAENAYKRRIA

-164 ICGLPEDKQLLAAA
+164 ICGLPEDKQLLATA
-178 PQFAELNEKV
+178 PQFAELTEKV

-215 VRVDECSRMVSELE
+215 VRVDECSRMVTELE

-235 ARAESDRLQA
+235 AHSESDRLQA
-245 ERERLQGEIVKL
+245 ERERVQGELVKL
-257 SNNTLAAQA
+257 TNNTLAAQA
-266 RNERDELKNQ
+266 RNELGALQNQ
-276 LSELEVE
+276 LRELETE

-288 ASQRVPVEDETPALT
+288 ASQRVPVEDETPVLT
-303 AALDRAKHEA
+303 AALDRAKCEA
-313 DRLTRTI
+313 DRLTRTV
-320 AQETDYIASGETR
+320 AQERDLVLNGETR
-333 LNYYRARW
+333 LDDYRARW
-341 RAIDAEPFT
+341 RAIDAE
-350 ADRCPTCGQVFPAER
+350 TCGTTCPVCHQPLPQDMLET
-365 LAESRAAFAEH
+365 SQDAFAAH

-390 VKQGIAAAKDRLLA
+390 VKQGIAAAKDRLLT

-421 TLDSYTPPVEITPEN
+421 SLDSYTPPVEVVPEN

-451 ADADKRIDRLTGDT
+451 ADADKRIDRLTSDT

-487 AVLAKEQTLADTR
+487 AVLAKEQTLSDTR

-510 RTAAAEVEQMDR
+510 RTAAAEMEQMDR
-522 LIAMCE
+522 MIAMCE

-542 NSKFRLTRWRL
+542 NSMFRLTRWRL
-553 FTELVNGGLADCCE
+553 FTEQVNGGLADCCE
-567 PMDRNGSTFDGTNN
+567 PMDRNGSTFEGTNN
-581 AMKINIG
+581 AMQINIG

-595 SEFYGVR
+595 SAHFGRR

-613 TQLQPIGSQVVRLVV
+613 THLQPIGSQVVRLVV

>member
-1 MNIVLKSLDL
+1 MNILLKSLDL
-11 VHFKCFPKLHLDFH
+11 VHFKCFNVLHLDFH

-43 DALTWLLFNK
+43 DSLTWLLFNK
-53 DSAGGARPDIK
+53 DSAGNARPDIK

-77 AILTVDGEPIKLR
+77 AVLEVDGEPIKLR

-99 PRGSSIAR
+99 PRGSSIER

-215 VRVDECSRMVSELE
+215 VRVDECSRMMTELE

-235 ARAESDRLQA
+235 AHSESDRLQA
-245 ERERLQGEIVKL
+245 ERERVQGELMKL
-257 SNNTLAAQA
+257 TNNTLAAQV
-266 RNERDELKNQ
+266 RNELGALQNQ
-276 LSELEVE
+276 LRELETE
-283 NNAHL
+283 NAAHL
-288 ASQRVPVEDETPALT
+288 ASQRVPVEDETPALP
-303 AALDRAKHEA
+303 AALDRAKLEA

-320 AQETDYIASGETR
+320 AQERDLVLNGETR
-333 LNYYRARW
+333 LDDYRARW
-341 RAIDAEPFT
+341 RAIDAEVFT
-350 ADRCPTCGQVFPAER
+350 DEHCPTCGQVFPAER
-365 LAESRAAFAEH
+365 LAAAQQSFEDG
-376 QKQRKDALLEDSKM
+376 KNRRKNELLEDSNLLKT
-390 VKQGIAAAKDRLLA
+390 QISAAKDRLLT

-409 KTAQDEVQKAQI
+409 KSAQNEMQKAQI
-421 TLDSYTPPVEITPEN
+421 ALDSYTPPVIVEPEN

-444 GAILTLI
+444 SAFQTLI
-451 ADADKRIDRLTGDT
+451 ADAEKRLDRLSGDT
-465 EQERRRLETALSAV
+465 AAEKSRLETEH
-479 TAEKLRHD
+479 AELTRRKLESD

-500 RRIADLQAEQ
+500 RRIAELQAEQ

-553 FTELVNGGLADCCE
+553 FTEQVNGGLADCCE
-567 PMDRNGSTFDGTNN
+567 PMDSNGTAFEGTNN

-613 TQLQPIGSQVVRLVV
+613 THLQKIGSQVVRLVV

>member
-1 MNIVLKSLDL
+1 MKIELKSLDL

-25 EGVNNIYGE
+25 EGVNSLFGA

-43 DALTWLLFNK
+43 DALTWLLFDK
-53 DSAGGARPDIK
+53 DSAGHSRPAVK
-64 PHHAPA
+64 PTGAPA
-70 GTMPEVT
+70 GAMPEVT
-77 AILTVDGEPIKLR
+77 AILEVDGEPIKLR

-99 PRGSSIAR
+99 PRGSSIER

-121 LAENEYKRRIA
+121 LAENAYKRRIT

-145 VWAVT
+145 VWAVA

-164 ICGLPEDKQLLAAA
+164 ICGLPEDKQLLATA
-178 PQFAELNEKV
+178 PQFAELTEKV

-215 VRVDECSRMVSELE
+215 VRVDECSRMVAELE

-235 ARAESDRLQA
+235 AHSESDRLQA
-245 ERERLQGEIVKL
+245 ERERVQGELVKL
-257 SNNTLAAQA
+257 TNNTLAAQA
-266 RNERDELKNQ
+266 RNELDALQNQ
-276 LSELEVE
+276 LRELETE

-303 AALDRAKHEA
+303 AALDRAKREA

-320 AQETDYIASGETR
+320 AQECDLILSGETR
-333 LNYYRARW
+333 LNDYRARW
-341 RAIDAEPFT
+341 RAIDAEVFT
-350 ADRCPTCGQVFPAER
+350 DEHCPTCGQVFPAER
-365 LAESRAAFAEH
+365 LAAARQSFEGG
-376 QKQRKDALLEDSKM
+376 KNRRKNELLEDSNLLKT
-390 VKQGIAAAKDRLLA
+390 QISAAKDRLLT

-421 TLDSYTPPVEITPEN
+421 ALDSYTPPVEVVSEN

-451 ADADKRIDRLTGDT
+451 ADADKRIDRLNSDT

-479 TAEKLRHD
+479 TAEKLTHD

-542 NSKFRLTRWRL
+542 NSRFRLTRWQL
-553 FTELVNGGLADCCE
+553 FTEQVNGGLADCCE
-567 PMDRNGSTFDGTNN
+567 PMDSNGTAFEGTNN

-613 TQLQPIGSQVVRLVV
+613 THLQEIGSQVVRLVV
-628 SEQDKELRIE
+628 SEADKELRIE

>member
-1 MNIVLKSLDL
+1 MNILLKSLDL
-11 VHFKCFPKLHLDFH
+11 VHFKCFNVLHLDFH

-43 DALTWLLFNK
+43 DALTWLLFDK
-53 DSAGGARPDIK
+53 DSVGHSRPDVK
-64 PHHAPA
+64 PTGAPA
-70 GTMPEVT
+70 GAMPEVT
-77 AILTVDGEPIKLR
+77 AILDVDGEPIKLR

-99 PRGSSIAR
+99 PRGSSIER

-121 LAENEYKRRIA
+121 LAENAYKRRIA

-164 ICGLPEDKQLLAAA
+164 ICGLPEDKQLLATA
-178 PQFAELNEKV
+178 PQFAELTETV

-215 VRVDECSRMVSELE
+215 VRVDECSRMVAELE

-235 ARAESDRLQA
+235 AHSESDRLQA
-245 ERERLQGEIVKL
+245 ERERVQGELVKL
-257 SNNTLAAQA
+257 TNDTLTAQA
-266 RNERDELKNQ
+266 KNERDALQNQ

-288 ASQRVPVEDETPALT
+288 VSQRVPVEDETPVLT
-303 AALDRAKHEA
+303 AALDRAKCEA
-313 DRLTRTI
+313 DRLTRTV
-320 AQETDYIASGETR
+320 ARETDYITTGENC
-333 LNYYRARW
+333 LNDYRARW
-341 RAIDAEPFT
+341 RAIDAEEFT
-350 ADRCPTCGQVFPAER
+350 ETVCPTCHQPLPAEQV
-365 LAESRAAFAEH
+365 AEAREAFAAH
-376 QKQRKDALLEDSKM
+376 QQQRKDKLLEDSKF
-390 VKQGIAAAKDRLLA
+390 VKQGIAAAQERLA
-404 AETAL
+404 SAETAL
-409 KTAQDEVQKAQI
+409 KSAQDEVQKAQI
-421 TLDSYTPPVEITPEN
+421 ALDGYTPPVITEPEN
-436 LPDYDRRK
+436 LPDYDRRRN
-444 GAILTLI
+444 AIQMLI
-451 ADADKRIDRLTGDT
+451 TDTEKRLDRLNSDT
-465 EQERRRLETALSAV
+465 AAEKTRLETEH
-479 TAEKLRHD
+479 AELTRRKLESD
-487 AVLAKEQTLADTR
+487 AVLAKEQTLADTKK
-500 RRIADLQAEQ
+500 RIAELQAEQ
-510 RTAAAEVEQMDR
+510 RKAAAEVEQMDR

-553 FTELVNGGLADCCE
+553 FTEQVNGGLADCCE
-567 PMDRNGSTFDGTNN
+567 PMDMNGSTFEGTNN
-581 AMKINIG
+581 AMQINIG

-595 SEFYGVR
+595 SAHFGRR

-613 TQLQPIGSQVVRLVV
+613 THLQPIGSQVVRLVV

>member
-1 MNIVLKSLDL
+1 MKIELKSLDL

-25 EGVNNIYGE
+25 EGVNSLFGA

-43 DALTWLLFNK
+43 DALTWLLFDK
-53 DSAGGARPDIK
+53 DSAGHSRPAIK
-64 PHHAPA
+64 PTGAPA

-77 AILTVDGEPIKLR
+77 AILIVDGEPIKLR

-99 PRGSSIAR
+99 PRGSSIER

-132 ELIDERQFKLLTD
+132 ELIDENRFKLLTD

-150 KGMHWKDRRTLLAE
+150 SKMHWKDRRALLAE
-164 ICGLPEDKQLLAAA
+164 ICGLPEDRELLATA

-188 GRRTVDEYKSV
+188 GRRTVDEFKAV
-199 LMKQR
+199 LAKQR
-204 KDMNANLNTLP
+204 KDMNVNLNTLP

-235 ARAESDRLQA
+235 AHAESDRLQT

-266 RNERDELKNQ
+266 RNERDALQVQ
-276 LSELEVE
+276 LRELEAE
-283 NNAHL
+283 NAAHL
-288 ASQRVPVEDETPALT
+288 ASQRVPVEDETPVLT
-303 AALDRAKHEA
+303 AALDRAKCEA
-313 DRLTRTI
+313 DRLTRTV
-320 AQETDYIASGETR
+320 ARETDYITTGENC
-333 LNYYRARW
+333 LNDYRARW
-341 RAIDAEPFT
+341 RAIDAEEFT
-350 ADRCPTCGQVFPAER
+350 ETICPTCHQPLPAEQV
-365 LAESRAAFAEH
+365 AEAREAFATH
-376 QKQRKDALLEDSKM
+376 QQQRKDTLLEDSKF
-390 VKQGIAAAKDRLLA
+390 VKRGIAAAQERLA
-404 AETAL
+404 SAETAL
-409 KTAQDEVQKAQI
+409 KSAQDEVQKAQI
-421 TLDSYTPPVEITPEN
+421 ALDGYTPPVITEPEN

-542 NSKFRLTRWRL
+542 NSRFRLTRWRL
-553 FTELVNGGLADCCE
+553 FTEQVNGGLADCCE
-567 PMDRNGSTFDGTNN
+567 PMDSNGTAFEGTNN

-613 TQLQPIGSQVVRLVV
+613 THLQPIGSQVVRLVV

>member
-1 MNIVLKSLDL
+1 MKIELKSLDL

-25 EGVNNIYGE
+25 EGVNSLFGA

-43 DALTWLLFNK
+43 DALTWLLFDK
-53 DSAGGARPDIK
+53 DSAGHSRPAIK
-64 PHHAPA
+64 PTGAPA
-70 GTMPEVT
+70 GAMPEVT
-77 AILTVDGEPIKLR
+77 AILEVDGEPIKLR

-99 PRGSSIAR
+99 PRGSSIER

-132 ELIDERQFKLLTD
+132 ELIDEQQFKLLTD

-150 KGMHWKDRRTLLAE
+150 SKMHWKDRRTLLAE

-215 VRVDECSRMVSELE
+215 VRVDECSRMVAELE

-235 ARAESDRLQA
+235 AHSESDRLQA
-245 ERERLQGEIVKL
+245 ERERVQGELVKL
-257 SNNTLAAQA
+257 TNNTLAAQA

-288 ASQRVPVEDETPALT
+288 ASQRVPLEDETPALT

-500 RRIADLQAEQ
+500 RRIAELQAEQ
-510 RTAAAEVEQMDR
+510 RTVAAEVEQMDR

-553 FTELVNGGLADCCE
+553 FTEQVNGGLADCCE
-567 PMDRNGSTFDGTNN
+567 PMDVNGSTFDGTNN

-595 SEFYGVR
+595 SAHFGRR
-602 VPLFVDNAESV
+602 VTLFVDNAESV
-613 TQLQPIGSQVVRLVV
+613 THLQSIGSQVVRLVV

>member
-1 MNIVLKSLDL
+1 MNILLKSLDL
-11 VHFKCFPKLHLDFH
+11 VHFKCFNILHLDFH

-53 DSAGGARPDIK
+53 DSAGNARPDIK

-70 GTMPEVT
+70 GAMPEVT
-77 AILTVDGEPIKLR
+77 AILEVDGEPIKLR

-99 PRGSSIAR
+99 PRGSSIER

-132 ELIDERQFKLLTD
+132 ELIDENRFKLLTD

-150 KGMHWKDRRTLLAE
+150 SKMHWKDRRALLAE
-164 ICGLPEDKQLLAAA
+164 ICGLPEDRELLATA

-188 GRRTVDEYKSV
+188 GRRTVDEFKAV
-199 LMKQR
+199 LAKQR
-204 KDMNANLNTLP
+204 KDMNVNLNTLP

-235 ARAESDRLQA
+235 AHAESDRLQT

-266 RNERDELKNQ
+266 RNELGALQNQ
-276 LSELEVE
+276 LCELEAE

-288 ASQRVPVEDETPALT
+288 ASQRVPVEDRTDELNRALSERKQ
-303 AALDRAKHEA
+303 DV
-313 DRLTRTI
+313 DRLQSTI
-320 AQETDYIASGETR
+320 NHEKQYIADGETR
-333 LNYYRARW
+333 LNDYRARW
-341 RAIDAEPFT
+341 RAIDAEEFT
-350 ADRCPTCGQVFPAER
+350 ETVCPTCHQPLPAEQV
-365 LAESRAAFAEH
+365 AEAREAFAAH
-376 QKQRKDALLEDSKM
+376 QQQRKGALLEDSKL
-390 VKQGIAAAKDRLLA
+390 VKQGIAAAQERLA
-404 AETAL
+404 SAETAL
-409 KTAQDEVQKAQI
+409 KSAQDEVQKAQI
-421 TLDSYTPPVEITPEN
+421 ALDGYTPPVIVEPEN
-436 LPDYDRRK
+436 LPDYDRR
-444 GAILTLI
+444 GNAIRTLI
-451 ADADKRIDRLTGDT
+451 ADAEKRLDRLSGDT
-465 EQERRRLETALSAV
+465 AAEKSRLE
-479 TAEKLRHD
+479 AEHAELTRRKLESD

-500 RRIADLQAEQ
+500 RRIAELQAEQ

-553 FTELVNGGLADCCE
+553 FTEQVNGGLADCCE
-567 PMDRNGSTFDGTNN
+567 PMDSNGTAFEGTNN

-613 TQLQPIGSQVVRLVV
+613 THLQEIGSQVVRLVV

>member
-1 MNIVLKSLDL
+1 MNILLKSLDL
-11 VHFKCFPKLHLDFH
+11 VHFKCFNVLHLDFH

-99 PRGSSIAR
+99 PRGSSIER

-178 PQFAELNEKV
+178 PQFTELNEKV

-215 VRVDECSRMVSELE
+215 VRVDECSRMVAELE

-235 ARAESDRLQA
+235 AHSESDRLQA
-245 ERERLQGEIVKL
+245 ERERVQGELVKL
-257 SNNTLAAQA
+257 TNNTLAAQA
-266 RNERDELKNQ
+266 RNELGALQNQ
-276 LSELEVE
+276 LRELEAE

-288 ASQRVPVEDETPALT
+288 ASQRVPVEDKIDELRRALSERKQ
-303 AALDRAKHEA
+303 DV
-313 DRLTRTI
+313 DRLQRTI
-320 AQETDYIASGETR
+320 DHEKQYIADGETR
-333 LNYYRARW
+333 LNDYRARW
-341 RAIDAEPFT
+341 REIDAEEFAET
-350 ADRCPTCGQVFPAER
+350 VCPTCHQPLPAEQV
-365 LAESRAAFAEH
+365 AEAREAFAAY
-376 QKQRKDALLEDSKM
+376 QQQRKGTLLEDSKL
-390 VKQGIAAAKDRLLA
+390 VKQGIAAAQERLA
-404 AETAL
+404 SAETAL
-409 KTAQDEVQKAQI
+409 KTAKDEVQKVRIA
-421 TLDSYTPPVEITPEN
+421 LDGYTPPVEITPEN

-451 ADADKRIDRLTGDT
+451 ADADKRIDRMTGDT

-535 QAITESV
+535 QAITENV
-542 NSKFRLTRWRL
+542 NSRFRLTRWRL
-553 FTELVNGGLADCCE
+553 FTEQVNGGLADCCE
-567 PMDRNGSTFDGTNN
+567 PMDSNGTAFEGTNN

-613 TQLQPIGSQVVRLVV
+613 THLQPIGSQVVRLMV
-628 SEQDKELRIE
+628 SEADKELRIE

>member
-1 MNIVLKSLDL
+1 MKIELKSLDL
-11 VHFKCFPKLHLDFH
+11 VHFKCFNVLHLDFH

-43 DALTWLLFNK
+43 DALTWLLFDK
-53 DSAGGARPDIK
+53 DSAGHSRPAIK
-64 PHHAPA
+64 PTGAPA

-77 AILTVDGEPIKLR
+77 AILEVDGEPIKLR

-99 PRGSSIAR
+99 PRGSSIER

-121 LAENEYKRRIA
+121 LAENAYKRRIA

-164 ICGLPEDKQLLAAA
+164 ICGLPEDKQLLSTA
-178 PQFAELNEKV
+178 PQFAELNEKA

-215 VRVDECSRMVSELE
+215 VRVDECSRMVAELE

-235 ARAESDRLQA
+235 AHSESDRLQA
-245 ERERLQGEIVKL
+245 ERERVQGELVKL
-257 SNNTLAAQA
+257 TNDTLTAQA
-266 RNERDELKNQ
+266 KNERDALQNQ

-288 ASQRVPVEDETPALT
+288 VSQRVPVEDETPVLT
-303 AALDRAKHEA
+303 AALDRAKCEA
-313 DRLTRTI
+313 DRLTRTV
-320 AQETDYIASGETR
+320 ARETDYITTGENC
-333 LNYYRARW
+333 LNDYRARW
-341 RAIDAEPFT
+341 RAIDAEEFT
-350 ADRCPTCGQVFPAER
+350 ETVCPTCHQPLPAEQV
-365 LAESRAAFAEH
+365 AEAREAFAAH
-376 QKQRKDALLEDSKM
+376 QQQRKDTLLEDSKF
-390 VKQGIAAAKDRLLA
+390 VKRGIAAAQERLA
-404 AETAL
+404 SAETAL
-409 KTAQDEVQKAQI
+409 KNAQDEVQKAQAA
-421 TLDSYTPPVEITPEN
+421 LDSYTPPVITEPEN
-436 LPDYDRRK
+436 LPDYDRRRN
-444 GAILTLI
+444 AIQMLI
-451 ADADKRIDRLTGDT
+451 TDTEKRIDRLNSDT
-465 EQERRRLETALSAV
+465 AAEKTRLETEH
-479 TAEKLRHD
+479 AELTRRKLESD
-487 AVLAKEQTLADTR
+487 AVLAKEQTLADTKK
-500 RRIADLQAEQ
+500 RIAELQTEQ
-510 RTAAAEVEQMDR
+510 RKAAAEVEQMDR

-553 FTELVNGGLADCCE
+553 FTEQVNGGLADCCE
-567 PMDRNGSTFDGTNN
+567 PMDRNGSTFEGTNN
-581 AMKINIG
+581 AMQINIG

-595 SEFYGVR
+595 SAHFGRR

-613 TQLQPIGSQVVRLVV
+613 THLQPIGSQVVRLVV
-628 SEQDKELRIE
+628 SEQDK

>member
-1 MNIVLKSLDL
+1 MKIELKSLDL

-25 EGVNNIYGE
+25 EGVNSLFGA

-43 DALTWLLFNK
+43 DALTWLLFDK
-53 DSAGGARPDIK
+53 DSAGHSRPAIK
-64 PHHAPA
+64 PTGAPA

-77 AILTVDGEPIKLR
+77 AILEVDGEPIKLR

-99 PRGSSIAR
+99 PRGSSIER

-121 LAENEYKRRIA
+121 LAENAYKRRIA
-132 ELIDERQFKLLTD
+132 ELIDEQQFKLLTD

-150 KGMHWKDRRTLLAE
+150 RMHWKDRRTLLAE

-178 PQFAELNEKV
+178 PQFTELNEKV

-215 VRVDECSRMVSELE
+215 VRVDECSRMVAELE

-235 ARAESDRLQA
+235 AHSESDRLQA
-245 ERERLQGEIVKL
+245 ERERVQGELVKL
-257 SNNTLAAQA
+257 TNDTLTAQA
-266 RNERDELKNQ
+266 KNERDALQNQ

-288 ASQRVPVEDETPALT
+288 VSQRVPVEDETPVLT
-303 AALDRAKHEA
+303 AALDRAKCEA
-313 DRLTRTI
+313 DRLTRTV
-320 AQETDYIASGETR
+320 ARETDYITTGENC
-333 LNYYRARW
+333 LNDYRARW
-341 RAIDAEPFT
+341 RAIDAEEFT
-350 ADRCPTCGQVFPAER
+350 ETICPTCHQPLPAEQV
-365 LAESRAAFAEH
+365 AEAREAFAAH
-376 QKQRKDALLEDSKM
+376 QQQRKDTLLEDSKF
-390 VKQGIAAAKDRLLA
+390 VKRGIAAAQERLA
-404 AETAL
+404 NAETAL
-409 KTAQDEVQKAQI
+409 KSAQNEMQKAQI
-421 TLDSYTPPVEITPEN
+421 ALNSYTLPIITEPEN
-436 LPDYDRRK
+436 LPDYDRRRN
-444 GAILTLI
+444 AIQMLI
-451 ADADKRIDRLTGDT
+451 TDTEKRLDRLNGDVAA
-465 EQERRRLETALSAV
+465 EKSRLETEH
-479 TAEKLRHD
+479 AELTRRKLESD
-487 AVLAKEQTLADTR
+487 AVLAKEQTLADTKK
-500 RRIADLQAEQ
+500 RIAELQAEQ
-510 RTAAAEVEQMDR
+510 RKAAAEVEQMDR

-553 FTELVNGGLADCCE
+553 FTEQVNGGLADCCE
-567 PMDRNGSTFDGTNN
+567 PMDMNGSTFEGTNN
-581 AMKINIG
+581 AMQINIG

-595 SEFYGVR
+595 SAHFGRR

-613 TQLQPIGSQVVRLVV
+613 THLQPIGSQVVRLVV

>member
-43 DALTWLLFNK
+43 DSLTWLLFNK
-53 DSAGGARPDIK
+53 DSAGNARPDIK
-64 PHHAPA
+64 PHGAPQ

-77 AILTVDGEPIKLR
+77 AILIVDGEPIKLR

-99 PRGSSIAR
+99 PRGSSIER

-121 LAENEYKRRIA
+121 LAENAYKRRIA

-164 ICGLPEDKQLLAAA
+164 ICGLPEDKQLLATA

-235 ARAESDRLQA
+235 AHAESDRLQT
-245 ERERLQGEIVKL
+245 ERERLQGELVKL
-257 SNNTLAAQA
+257 ANNTLAAQA
-266 RNERDELKNQ
+266 RNELGALQNQ
-276 LSELEVE
+276 LCELEAE

-288 ASQRVPVEDETPALT
+288 ASQRAPVEDKTDELNRALSGRKQ
-303 AALDRAKHEA
+303 AVERLQSVINHEK
-313 DRLTRTI
+313 
-320 AQETDYIASGETR
+320 QYIADGETH
-333 LNYYRARW
+333 LNDYRARW
-341 RAIDAEPFT
+341 RAIDAEEFT
-350 ADRCPTCGQVFPAER
+350 DTVCPTCHQPLPAEQV
-365 LAESRAAFAEH
+365 AEAREAFAAH
-376 QKQRKDALLEDSKM
+376 QQQRKDALLEDSKL
-390 VKQGIAAAKDRLLA
+390 VKQGIAAAQERLA
-404 AETAL
+404 SAETAL
-409 KTAQDEVQKAQI
+409 KSTQDEVQKAQI
-421 TLDSYTPPVEITPEN
+421 ALDGYTPPVITEPEN
-436 LPDYDRRK
+436 LPDYDRRRN
-444 GAILTLI
+444 AIQMLI
-451 ADADKRIDRLTGDT
+451 TDTEKRLDRLNSDT
-465 EQERRRLETALSAV
+465 AAEKTRLETEH
-479 TAEKLRHD
+479 AELIRRKLESD

-500 RRIADLQAEQ
+500 RRIAELQAEQ

-542 NSKFRLTRWRL
+542 NSRFRLTRWRL
-553 FTELVNGGLADCCE
+553 FTEQVNGGLADCCE
-567 PMDRNGSTFDGTNN
+567 PMDSNGTAFEGTNN

-613 TQLQPIGSQVVRLVV
+613 THLQAIGSQVVRLVV